1 MRDETGGADGPA
13 GRVADVAQTTAQL
26 KIEVDPDEVGMDAA
40 RLARIDEHL
49 ARYIDA
55 GKLAGTLTVVTRR
68 GRIVYADAQGSR
80 DVEAGLPVEADTLW
94 RIYSMTKPVTS
105 VAAMV
110 LVEQELNDPI
120 RRYLPEFAAP
130 RVYSGGSA
138 LKPTTV
144 PATEPIR
151 VWHLLTHTAGLTYGF
166 HHQHPVD
173 AIYRREGFEWG
184 APQGLDLAACC
195 EAWARMPLVAQPG
208 SEWVY
213 SVASDVLG
221 RLIEVV
227 SGQPLDEFLG
237 RHVFAPLGMAD
248 TTFGTPL
255 ENREERVRR
264 TAVLYSPHPGTGRLV
279 RNDAMGA
286 AALARPRMLSG
297 GGGLVSTAADYH
309 RFTQMLLRRGE
320 LDGLRVLG
328 SRTVDY
334 MARNHL
340 PGGLDLDSFGRPV
353 FAETPMVGIGF
364 GLGFSVTL
372 DAAATK
378 VLCSPGEFAWGGAA
392 STAFWV
398 DPKEELTAMFF
409 TQLLPSST
417 YPIRSQLRSLVYQA
431 LVD

>member
-1 MRDETGGADGPA
+1 MRSAWNA
-13 GRVADVAQTTAQL
+13 G
-26 KIEVDPDEVGMDAA
+26 
-40 RLARIDEHL
+40 RLARIDSHL
-49 ARYIDA
+49 ARYIEA

-68 GRIVYADAQGSR
+68 GRIVYADAQGRR
-80 DVEAGLPVEADTLW
+80 DVDAGLPVEADTLW

-105 VAAMV
+105 VAAMI
-110 LVEQELNDPI
+110 LVEQGLLELNDPI
-120 RRYLPEFAAP
+120 SRYLPAFAEP

-144 PATEPIR
+144 PGDRTDPVVAS
-151 VWHLLTHTAGLTYGF
+151 A
-166 HHQHPVD
+166 HP
-173 AIYRREGFEWG
+173 YRRADLRLPPPAPGRRHLPARRLRVG
-184 APQGLDLAACC
+184 APRRASTWPPAGD
-195 EAWARMPLVAQPG
+195 AWAAMPLVAQPG

-221 RLIEVV
+221 RLVEVV
-227 SGQPLDEFLG
+227 SGRSLDEFLDEN
-237 RHVFAPLGMAD
+237 VFTPLGMTD

-255 ENREERVRR
+255 ENREERVGR
-264 TAVLYSPHPGTGRLV
+264 TAVLYGPHPATGQLV
-279 RNDAMGA
+279 RKTTPWVMPRSPGPGCCPAVAGSCPP
-286 AALARPRMLSG
+286 RPTTTGSPRCCCAG
-297 GGGLVSTAADYH
+297 GSWTGV
-309 RFTQMLLRRGE
+309 RI
-320 LDGLRVLG
+320 LG

-417 YPIRSQLRSLVYQA
+417 YPVRSQLRSLVYAA

>member
-1 MRDETGGADGPA
+1 
-13 GRVADVAQTTAQL
+13 VAETTAQL
-26 KIEVDPDEVGMDAA
+26 KIEVDPGEVGMDAG
-40 RLARIDEHL
+40 RLARIDSHL
-49 ARYIDA
+49 ARYIEA
-55 GKLAGTLTVVTRR
+55 RKLAGTLTVVTRR
-68 GRIVYADAQGSR
+68 GKVVYLDAQGER
-80 DVEAGLPVEADTLW
+80 DVEAGLPVETDTLW

-105 VAAMV
+105 VAAMM
-110 LVEQELNDPI
+110 LVEQGLLELNDPI
-120 RRYLPEFAAP
+120 GGYLPAFAAP

-184 APQGLDLAACC
+184 APQGFDLAACC
-195 EAWARMPLVAQPG
+195 DAWAAMPLVAQPG
-208 SEWVY
+208 SQWVY

-221 RLIEVV
+221 RLVEVV
-227 SGQPLDEFLG
+227 SGRPLDEFLDENL
-237 RHVFAPLGMAD
+237 FTPLGMID
-248 TTFGTPL
+248 THFGTPL
-255 ENREERVRR
+255 ENRDERLAR
-264 TAVLYSPHPGTGRLV
+264 TAVLYGPHPETGQLV
-279 RNDAMGA
+279 RNDMMGGA
-286 AALARPRMLSG
+286 ALTRPRMLSG

-320 LDGLRVLG
+320 LDGVRVLG

-334 MARNHL
+334 MASNHL
-340 PGGLDLDSFGRPV
+340 PGGLDLDSFGQPV

-378 VLCSPGEFAWGGAA
+378 VLSSPGEFAWGGAA

-417 YPIRSQLRSLVYQA
+417 YPVRSQLRSLVYQA